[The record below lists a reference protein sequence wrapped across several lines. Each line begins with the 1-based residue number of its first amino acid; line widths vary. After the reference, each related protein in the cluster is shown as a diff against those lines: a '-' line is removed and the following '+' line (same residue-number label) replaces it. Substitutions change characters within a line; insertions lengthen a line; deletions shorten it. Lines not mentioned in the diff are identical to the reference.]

1 MIIINIEINN
11 KINKIMYRYNPINYN
26 LNYIII
32 GFFLFKSKDM
42 VILKLLIFILRDCC
56 YFI

>member
-11 KINKIMYRYNPINYN
+11 KINKIMYQYNAINYN

-32 GFFLFKSKDM
+32 SFFLFKSKDM
-42 VILKLLIFILRDCC
+42 AILKLLIFILRDCS

>member
-1 MIIINIEINN
+1 MIIINLEINN
-11 KINKIMYRYNPINYN
+11 KIIYQYNPINYN

-32 GFFLFKSKDM
+32 DFFLFKSKDM
-42 VILKLLIFILRDCC
+42 AILKLLFFILRDCS